1 MNIVELFCFLL
12 GVVLTIVIG
21 KFLFPYLGWWSI
33 FPAAILGFGLVVILI
48 VGLNLLYLRRQQPN
62 GGEGPDQ
69 Q

>member
-33 FPAAILGFGLVVILI
+33 FPAAILGFGLVVSLI
-48 VGLNLLYLRRQQPN
+48 WGLDRLYLRRRR
-62 GGEGPDQ
+62 DSHHAL
-69 Q
+69 

>member
-33 FPAAILGFGLVVILI
+33 FPAAILGFGLVVSLI
-48 VGLNLLYLRRQQPN
+48 WGLDRLYLRRHPN
-62 GGEGPDQ
+62 GGEGRDQ